1 MSKWSLK
8 EMFSKL
14 TSKPEEDGSLVEGD
28 ELEEEYSGDDVEV
41 AGDLSLPGMAVSPLA
56 MMDERKPE
64 AWLGNFLVIIGAPP
78 AIHYSTVESAKSDV
92 QLLAHLREVR
102 EKAMEKSP
110 LKMLDA
116 AYAEALKESD
126 WSAWWHGQEDLG
138 RYAYSVLA
146 LAMLGESALNA
157 EVAAL
162 YRQDNNSRIRK
173 DAHYTLSYL
182 LGKGGPTI
190 SRLRMIWS
198 GCRPKV
204 QLGSSALALN
214 FALHERS
221 LSCRFH
227 SQGNNT

>member
-1 MSKWSLK
+1 
-8 EMFSKL
+8 
-14 TSKPEEDGSLVEGD
+14 
-28 ELEEEYSGDDVEV
+28 
-41 AGDLSLPGMAVSPLA
+41 

-182 LGKGGPTI
+182 LGKRWPDYQPTENDLA
-190 SRLRMIWS
+190 RL
-198 GCRPKV
+198 
-204 QLGSSALALN
+204 SS
-214 FALHERS
+214 
-221 LSCRFH
+221 
-227 SQGNNT
+227 

>member
-8 EMFSKL
+8 GMFSKL
-14 TSKPEEDGSLVEGD
+14 TSKSEDDINAED
-28 ELEEEYSGDDVEV
+28 EAVEEEYSADDNEV
-41 AGDLSLPGMAVSPLA
+41 AGDLSLPGMSVSPLA

-78 AIHYSTVESAKSDV
+78 AIQYSTLSSAKDDA
-92 QLLAHLREVR
+92 QLITHLKEVR

-116 AYAEALKESD
+116 AYADALKDSD

-146 LAMLGESALNA
+146 LAMLGNIALNP

-162 YRQDNNSRIRK
+162 YKQDNNSRIRK
-173 DAHYTLSYL
+173 DAHYTVNFL
-182 LGKGGPTI
+182 LGKRWPDYQPTE
-190 SRLRMIWS
+190 SDLVRL
-198 GCRPKV
+198 
-204 QLGSSALALN
+204 SS
-214 FALHERS
+214 
-221 LSCRFH
+221 
-227 SQGNNT
+227 